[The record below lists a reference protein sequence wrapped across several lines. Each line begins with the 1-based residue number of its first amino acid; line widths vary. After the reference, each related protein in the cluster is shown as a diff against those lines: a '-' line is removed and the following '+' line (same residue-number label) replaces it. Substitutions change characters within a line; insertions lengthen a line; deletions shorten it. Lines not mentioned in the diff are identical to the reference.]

1 MVLARSLASHFSR
14 LMLSELSSPFH
25 FNSFFLLLLLLL
37 RGGEIVKVSL
47 QLLVLPF
54 VNTRCQ
60 IYRSARLVTS
70 IHLLNDR
77 TPTVLLGS

>member
-25 FNSFFLLLLLLL
+25 FNSFFLLLLL

>member
-25 FNSFFLLLLLLL
+25 FNSFFLLLLFL